1 MADYTSNVKR
11 FCSVFKSSK
20 KKEMYIYVDRKYDLA
35 TLPETLMS
43 VFGEPVHVLDMIL
56 TPEKKLARVEALK
69 VLESITEQG
78 FYLQMP
84 PAHDQDVAGEAVP
97 PKDTLHG

>member
-1 MADYTSNVKR
+1 MSDYTSNVKR

-20 KKEMYIYVDRKYDLA
+20 KKEMFIYVDRKQDLT
-35 TLPETLMS
+35 TLPEALVS
-43 VFGEPVHVLDMIL
+43 VFGEPVHVLDMVL
-56 TPEKKLARVEALK
+56 TPQKKLARVDASK
-69 VLESITEQG
+69 VLESIAEQG

-84 PAHDQDVAGEAVP
+84 PAHDYDLAGEAIQ